1 MQSLG
6 VISINLWQVLISLA
20 NLGILFLLVKKFL
33 FQPVRKILAQRQAH
47 VDQLY
52 AEADE
57 AKAKAEADQGL
68 WAERMAGARAEAD
81 SLIADAR
88 EAARRTGDI
97 LLDEAKSRADGIVRQ
112 AEEEA
117 ELEKRRAEEEV
128 RREMADLSTSLAG
141 KLLGREISAEDH
153 KALIDS
159 FLDELDQQ
167 KGAL

>member
-57 AKAKAEADQGL
+57 AKAKAFIAEIRAMNKRMGIPTGFDFIKEDDIPQMIK
-68 WAERMAGARAEAD
+68 WALAEANPVYPVPVVYNKKRCEKVIRRIV
-81 SLIADAR
+81 S
-88 EAARRTGDI
+88 EA
-97 LLDEAKSRADGIVRQ
+97 
-112 AEEEA
+112 
-117 ELEKRRAEEEV
+117 
-128 RREMADLSTSLAG
+128 
-141 KLLGREISAEDH
+141 
-153 KALIDS
+153 
-159 FLDELDQQ
+159 
-167 KGAL
+167 

>member
-6 VISINLWQVLISLA
+6 VISVNLWQVLISLA

-33 FQPVRKILAQRQAH
+33 FQPVRKVLAQRQAH

-57 AKAKAEADQGL
+57 ARAKAEADMGA

-81 SLIADAR
+81 SVIAAAR
-88 EAARRTGDI
+88 ESARRTGDI
-97 LLDEAKSRADGIVRQ
+97 MLDEAKSRADDIVRQ
-112 AEEEA
+112 AQEDA

-128 RREMADLSTSLAG
+128 RKEMADLSTSLAG
-141 KLLGREISAEDH
+141 KILGREINAEDH
-153 KALIDS
+153 QALIDS
-159 FLDELDQQ
+159 FLDELDQN
-167 KGAL
+167 KGDL